1 MPDGARSAS
10 APVTTGAVRVA
21 TVSLNPAIDQ
31 TASVPNFTA
40 GAVNRVERE
49 QSDAGGKGVNVAS
62 FLAHTGHAVAVT
74 GLLGSD
80 NATLFE
86 RLFDENRIVDRFVR
100 LRGSTRVNVKIVDT
114 ANDRVTD
121 INFPGLRPA
130 PADLAALTAAVDA
143 LAETAEW
150 FVLTGSV
157 PADVPSNFYATL
169 IARLKARGRSV
180 LLDTSGPPFAA
191 AVGTAPDAIKPNI
204 DELQELIGRK
214 LSDDDAIVEAARSLL
229 ARGIRTVAVSMG
241 PRGALFVEDGAAVLA
256 VPPKIAVKSTVGAGD
271 AMVAGLIAGK
281 LQGLDLGECAR
292 LGTVYSLGALG
303 QIGPRLPAPEILRT
317 YAPEVTL
324 RHLDHAHQWVG
335 ERSSPAR

>member
-1 MPDGARSAS
+1 M
-10 APVTTGAVRVA
+10 TGHAVRVA

-62 FLAHTGHAVAVT
+62 FLAHMGHAVAVT

-86 RLFDENRIVDRFVR
+86 RLFAENGIVDRFVR
-100 LRGSTRVNVKIVDT
+100 LPGATRVNVKIVDS

-121 INFPGLRPA
+121 INFPGLQPA
-130 PADLAALTAAVDA
+130 PADLAALTVAVDA
-143 LAETAEW
+143 LAGTAEW

-157 PADVPSNFYATL
+157 PAEVPRDVYATL
-169 IARLKARGRSV
+169 IARLKARGRNV
-180 LLDTSGPPFAA
+180 LLDTSGPAFAA
-191 AVGTAPDAIKPNI
+191 AVDAAPDAIKPNI
-204 DELQELIGRK
+204 DELEELVGRK
-214 LSDDDAIVEAARSLL
+214 LADDDAIVEAARTLV

-241 PRGALFVEDGAAVLA
+241 ARGALFVEADAAVLA

-271 AMVAGLIAGK
+271 AMVAGLIAAK
-281 LQGLDLGECAR
+281 LQGLDLGACAR
-292 LGTVYSLGALG
+292 LGTAYSLGALG
-303 QIGPRLPAPEILRT
+303 QIGPRLPAPDILLT
-317 YAPEVTL
+317 YVPEVTI
-324 RHLDHAHQWVG
+324 RHFDHAHPSAG

>member
-1 MPDGARSAS
+1 M
-10 APVTTGAVRVA
+10 TGRAVRVA

-31 TASVPNFTA
+31 TASIPNFTA

-62 FLAHTGHAVAVT
+62 FLAHTGHTVAVT

-86 RLFDENRIVDRFVR
+86 RLFAENGIADRFVR
-100 LRGSTRVNVKIVDT
+100 LPGATRVNVKIVDA

-130 PADLAALTAAVDA
+130 PKDLAALSAAVDV

-157 PADVPSNFYATL
+157 PADVPPDIYARL

-191 AVGTAPDAIKPNI
+191 AVGAAPDAIKPNI
-204 DELQELIGRK
+204 DELEELVGTK
-214 LSDDDAIVEAARSLL
+214 LTDDDAIVAAARSLV

-241 PRGALFVEDGAAVLA
+241 ARGALFVEADAAVLA
-256 VPPKIAVKSTVGAGD
+256 VPPKIGVKSTVGAGD

-281 LQGLDLGECAR
+281 LQGLDLGACAR
-292 LGTVYSLGALG
+292 LGTAYSIGALG
-303 QIGPRLPAPEILRT
+303 QIGPRLPAPDILLT

-324 RHLDHAHQWVG
+324 RHLDHAHRWIG
-335 ERSSPAR
+335 EPSSPAR

>member
-1 MPDGARSAS
+1 M
-10 APVTTGAVRVA
+10 TTGAVRVA

-169 IARLKARGRSV
+169 IARLKARGRTAME
-180 LLDTSGPPFAA
+180 LLQNGVDRVVIALWLGHESIETTQVYMHADMRLKEKALERVTPPDS
-191 AVGTAPDAIKPNI
+191 PP
-204 DELQELIGRK
+204 GRF
-214 LSDDDAIVEAARSLL
+214 R
-229 ARGIRTVAVSMG
+229 
-241 PRGALFVEDGAAVLA
+241 P
-256 VPPKIAVKSTVGAGD
+256 GD
-271 AMVAGLIAGK
+271 AL
-281 LQGLDLGECAR
+281 LEFLE
-292 LGTVYSLGALG
+292 AL
-303 QIGPRLPAPEILRT
+303 
-317 YAPEVTL
+317 
-324 RHLDHAHQWVG
+324 
-335 ERSSPAR
+335 